1 MLKNHSMCIAVAFG
15 ALEGADNTTQKKCSN
30 VNKKV
35 DLQMENGIKVALG
48 RVQGNDKV

>member
-15 ALEGADNTTQKKCSN
+15 ALESADNTTQEKCNN

-48 RVQGNDKV
+48 RVQGNGKV